1 MHLMNLQVNHN
12 VSDIR
17 RLFNPQ
23 IERMGNRRKEEVG
36 GARGE
41 VVGGGGGW
49 WRVGVGSEPSNQIRN
64 MTQTNKFSN

>member
-41 VVGGGGGW
+41 VVGGG
-49 WRVGVGSEPSNQIRN
+49 WRVGVGSETSNLIRN